1 MICNTIVFQNLRK
14 QTNFSK
20 KLLKNNVVHITT
32 FTTNKT
38 TCNILII
45 NNMRIALLHLMYIF
59 ATKNNANCIIYHSN

>member
-32 FTTNKT
+32 FTTNRT
-38 TCNILII
+38 TCNILIM
-45 NNMRIALLHLMYIF
+45 NNMRIVFMYLMYIF
-59 ATKNNANCIIYHSN
+59 ATQNNEI

>member
-14 QTNFSK
+14 QTNFPK

-38 TCNILII
+38 TCNILIM
-45 NNMRIALLHLMYIF
+45 NNMRIVFMYLMYIF
-59 ATKNNANCIIYHSN
+59 ATQNNEI